1 MRLTAT
7 QIRYLLA
14 IHTLSDDGIVR
25 SADIAGSLGVTKPSV
40 HKMIIQLSKMD
51 LITKEKYSVIRVT
64 ESGRFFAQ
72 QYFDSFSLIYGFL
85 SEQLNL
91 PQDTAEEGVLAIL
104 SSMETEK
111 LKFISLQNHT
121 GV

>member
-85 SEQLNL
+85 SKQLNL